1 MSESAQA
8 LNVSLRHAYNR
19 KLLNR
24 QLHKFLRNKLS
35 VLGMIIM
42 LLILLSCIFYPIFTT
57 LDYKAMDLSMGA
69 TLPRAGHLFGSDQ
82 LGRDLFLRCMVGGRY
97 SIFIGVTSAVSSA
110 LFLSPAAFLS
120 AAGCFFSAITSLHP
134 AGRPSLPRFSSIT
147 RKPSYKGDI
156 SRIASS

>member
-42 LLILLSCIFYPIFTT
+42 LLILLS
-57 LDYKAMDLSMGA
+57 
-69 TLPRAGHLFGSDQ
+69 
-82 LGRDLFLRCMVGGRY
+82 
-97 SIFIGVTSAVSSA
+97 FI
-110 LFLSPAAFLS
+110 
-120 AAGCFFSAITSLHP
+120 
-134 AGRPSLPRFSSIT
+134 
-147 RKPSYKGDI
+147 Y
-156 SRIASS
+156 